1 MASRA
6 FPPWFSWFL
15 ESKLRLRML
24 PPHRLAGGLPLAADF
39 TVVEVGS
46 GTGVY
51 ARHIRTRVARFIGL
65 ELQWPLIQTARDRD
79 ASLIQVQGSALAI
92 PLRAESVDLIYM
104 VTVLGELTDP
114 ALALREMHAALKPG
128 GFLAIAEQL
137 PDPDYVSRTRV
148 RVLCEG
154 AGLEFVKVDGAWWSF
169 VATFQRPRANR

>member
-1 MASRA
+1 VASRA

-24 PPHRLAGGLPLAADF
+24 QPQRLVGALPLAPDF
-39 TVVEVGS
+39 TVVEIGS

-51 ARHIRTRVARFIGL
+51 ARHVRQRVARFVGL
-65 ELQWPLIQTARDRD
+65 ELQWPLIQTAQERD
-79 ASLIQVQGSALAI
+79 ASLVQVQGSALAV

-148 RVLCEG
+148 RMLCEE
-154 AGLEFVKVDGAWWSF
+154 AGLSFMKVDGAWWSF
-169 VATFQRPRANR
+169 VATFQRPRASR

>member
-1 MASRA
+1 MAPRA

-15 ESKLRLRML
+15 ETKLRLRVM
-24 PPHRLAGGLPLAADF
+24 PPQRLAGSLPLAPDF

-51 ARHIRTRVARFIGL
+51 ARHVRTRVASLLCL
-65 ELQWPLIQTARDRD
+65 ELQWPLIQAARARDE
-79 ASLIQVQGSALAI
+79 SLVQVQGSALAV

-114 ALALREMHAALKPG
+114 ALALREMHAVLKPG
-128 GFLAIAEQL
+128 GFLAIAEQM

-148 RVLCEG
+148 RALCEG
-154 AGLEFVKVDGAWWSF
+154 AGLEFLKVDGAWWSF
-169 VATFQRPRANR
+169 VATFKRPR